1 MLKIISGQL
10 LISCLII
17 CCETTRCVEAL
28 QGYSLIK
35 FIVTFREA
43 RNMMR
48 EVLQEHRQKEEETK
62 RRVEEEER
70 RRKEEEQKSMEQ
82 LRRKVL
88 EEYLHRKIAGK
99 TTVLKDFFSRF

>member
-1 MLKIISGQL
+1 MKVISGQL
-10 LISCLII
+10 LIICLVI
-17 CCETTRCVEAL
+17 CYETTRCVDAQQSYL
-28 QGYSLIK
+28 LRK

-48 EVLQEHRQKEEETK
+48 EVLQEQKLKVEEKKRQL
-62 RRVEEEER
+62 EEEER

-82 LRRKVL
+82 LRRKEI

-99 TTVLKDFFSRF
+99 TTVLKDFYSRF